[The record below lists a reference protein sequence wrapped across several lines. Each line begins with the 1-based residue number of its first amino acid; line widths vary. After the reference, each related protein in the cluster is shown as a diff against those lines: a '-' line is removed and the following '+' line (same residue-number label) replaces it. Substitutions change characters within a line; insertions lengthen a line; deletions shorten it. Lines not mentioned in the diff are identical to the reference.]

1 MKASILIAN
10 YNSARFIKD
19 CINSLINQ
27 TYKNIEII
35 CFDDASND
43 NSPEEIKKFKNVK
56 LILNNNNKKE
66 YGCYNQI
73 NSYKSAFE
81 YSTGDIIFFLDSDDY
96 FKTNKVE
103 QVINRFKNDD
113 NLKILF
119 DLPTFTFKDKKIIKK
134 KNYSFLD
141 NYWPF
146 LPPQS
151 CISISRKYVSK
162 LFNLIDFDE
171 FPEIW
176 MDFRIGIAS
185 KYIFNQLNILE
196 ESLTFYRQSNT
207 NISSNYKT
215 LSKNWWKRRLEAHK
229 YVLHFF
235 KKNKITHSKNLDYLI
250 TSLVNK
256 FYAS

>member
-27 TYKNIEII
+27 SYKNIEII

-134 KNYSFLD
+134 K
-141 NYWPF
+141 
-146 LPPQS
+146 
-151 CISISRKYVSK
+151 K
-162 LFNLIDFDE
+162 LFF
-171 FPEIW
+171 
-176 MDFRIGIAS
+176 S
-185 KYIFNQLNILE
+185 
-196 ESLTFYRQSNT
+196 
-207 NISSNYKT
+207 
-215 LSKNWWKRRLEAHK
+215 
-229 YVLHFF
+229 
-235 KKNKITHSKNLDYLI
+235 
-250 TSLVNK
+250 
-256 FYAS
+256 